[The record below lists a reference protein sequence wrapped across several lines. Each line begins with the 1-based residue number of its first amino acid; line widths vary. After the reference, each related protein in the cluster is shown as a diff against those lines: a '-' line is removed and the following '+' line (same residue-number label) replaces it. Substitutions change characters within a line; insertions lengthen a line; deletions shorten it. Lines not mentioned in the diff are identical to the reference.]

1 MIDLEKKAP
10 RALVSLAKNAR
21 VVLEKRGLATHTAAV
36 GLCLDI
42 SGSMKNLFESGLVQ
56 RLIERVMGLGLN
68 FDDNGAIDVFAFG
81 VEAHDLGE
89 FKAEEFEGAARKIL
103 GTTGLE
109 AGTQYA
115 PAIRSILEHYNFK
128 STGLFSRLFR
138 GAKPAARDQ
147 PVYMLFVTDGENSD
161 EEDTVKAMAEASRF
175 PLFFQFVGIG
185 GGSFSF
191 LRQLDTMQGRFLDN
205 ANFFEVRDPTA
216 IPERDLYDMLM
227 AEYPGWVVQAKEKNL
242 LRSGQEGDFQ

>member
-21 VVLEKRGLATHTAAV
+21 VVLEKRGLAAHTAAV

-42 SGSMKNLFESGLVQ
+42 SGSMKGLFQSGLVQ
-56 RLIERVMGLGLN
+56 RLIERIMGLGLN

-81 VEAHDLGE
+81 VDAHDLGE
-89 FKAEEFEGAARKIL
+89 FKAHEFEGAARKII

-115 PAIRSILEHYNFK
+115 PAIRIVLQHYGFRSN
-128 STGLFSRLFR
+128 GLFSRLF
-138 GAKPAARDQ
+138 GGGKPTPWQQ

-161 EEDTVKAMAEASRF
+161 PEETIKAMAEASRF

-185 GGSFSF
+185 GGDFSF
-191 LRQLDTMQGRFLDN
+191 LRRLDSMQGRFLDN

-216 IPERDLYDMLM
+216 MPESDLYDLLM
-227 AEYPGWVVQAKEKNL
+227 SEYPGWVLQAKERRL
-242 LRSGQEGDFQ
+242 LVH